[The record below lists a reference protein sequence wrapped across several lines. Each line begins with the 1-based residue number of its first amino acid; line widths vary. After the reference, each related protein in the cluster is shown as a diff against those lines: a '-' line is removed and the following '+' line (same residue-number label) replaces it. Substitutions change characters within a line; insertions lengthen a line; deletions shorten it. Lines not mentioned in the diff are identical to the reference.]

1 MLDQRASLR
10 PRPLHL
16 TRKLSVLAKEDAVA
30 YGIFV
35 EAVTLLA
42 WDIAWVCQTQGLP
55 IGTTSW
61 EDVCAMGKNLW
72 QLLVADPMISLSRPN
87 PAPVSGLVPARGLP
101 SRPAPLRQI
110 STMEN
115 PIPTPVQLGHF
126 SHGTAHSYLAA
137 AEANEYMRG
146 WRLQSPTKVID
157 KVKAMLL
164 SERTG
169 AEWEIL
175 DGNEWEEEPV
185 SGPTDRDGNGP
196 KEEKQGEE
204 GRTGEAIE
212 ERVSLA
218 DVIGGEEGKAR
229 GTSGWTKL
237 KSRATG

>member
-16 TRKLSVLAKEDAVA
+16 TRKLSVLAKEEAVA

-72 QLLVADPMISLSRPN
+72 QLLVADPVISLSGPN
-87 PAPVSGLVPARGLP
+87 PAPISGLAPARDLL
-101 SRPAPLRQI
+101 SRPVPLRQQ
-110 STMEN
+110 STREKSTV
-115 PIPTPVQLGHF
+115 TPVQLGHY

-146 WRLQSPTKVID
+146 WRLQSPAKVID

-175 DGNEWEEEPV
+175 EGNEWEEESV
-185 SGPTDRDGNGP
+185 SEPTGRDGNGP
-196 KEEKQGEE
+196 KEERQREEE
-204 GRTGEAIE
+204 GIGDAIE
-212 ERVSLA
+212 EKVDLA
-218 DVIGGEEGKAR
+218 DLIGGEEGKAR